1 MNTKASLCLLN
12 TTSLISSR
20 HRLIS
25 MSLLLITLCF
35 SLTATADPKGSG
47 QRQGFDAQQSNE
59 SRHSEKRPPQNFQQK
74 AISISPQQAVSIAKQ
89 RQPGKVLS
97 VKRNNGYY
105 KVKML
110 HEGKVRYV
118 KVNAH

>member
-1 MNTKASLCLLN
+1 MKAKATVCLQNTARLFRKACRVSAALL
-12 TTSLISSR
+12 
-20 HRLIS
+20 S
-25 MSLLLITLCF
+25 MIVLCF
-35 SLTATADPKGSG
+35 SLAATADPKG
-47 QRQGFDAQQSNE
+47 FDAHQLPKGSKQSHETQQP
-59 SRHSEKRPPQNFQQK
+59 RTFQQK
-74 AISISPQQAVSIAKQ
+74 SSGISPQQAVSIAKQ

-118 KVNAH
+118 KVDSN